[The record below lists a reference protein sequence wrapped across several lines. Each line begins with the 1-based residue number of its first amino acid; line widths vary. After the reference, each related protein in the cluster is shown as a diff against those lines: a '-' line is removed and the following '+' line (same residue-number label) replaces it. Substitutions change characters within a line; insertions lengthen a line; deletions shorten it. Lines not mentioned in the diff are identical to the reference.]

1 MTPGEF
7 GVWRTI
13 KKGLSANDRNSPREV
28 LDWATSLGRDIGVDQ
43 ARVLEIFEAASAGI
57 ELGTPPLD

>member
-1 MTPGEF
+1 MVMESCRLT
-7 GVWRTI
+7 
-13 KKGLSANDRNSPREV
+13 
-28 LDWATSLGRDIGVDQ
+28 